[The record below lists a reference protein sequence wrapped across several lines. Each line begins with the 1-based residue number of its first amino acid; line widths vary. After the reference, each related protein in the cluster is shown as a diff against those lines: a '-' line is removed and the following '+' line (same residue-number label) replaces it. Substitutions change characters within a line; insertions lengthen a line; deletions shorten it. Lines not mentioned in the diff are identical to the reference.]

1 MYIDTP
7 IENINFT
14 LNYLKRGPILKTIF
28 YFTALLY
35 IPIFKYFNNPLNSP
49 MTQTLEYVY
58 HHKTNII
65 YILYN
70 LCQVHIPRLCRA
82 KGGCERHI
90 VMASFS
96 LAREIYIVGSSVW
109 EIFRNYSKP
118 CFTCFM
124 EFPKIRGVLTC
135 KQGSLFFLPFL

>member
-1 MYIDTP
+1 M
-7 IENINFT
+7 
-14 LNYLKRGPILKTIF
+14 
-28 YFTALLY
+28 
-35 IPIFKYFNNPLNSP
+35 
-49 MTQTLEYVY
+49 
-58 HHKTNII
+58 
-65 YILYN
+65 
-70 LCQVHIPRLCRA
+70 HIPRLCRA

-124 EFPKIRGVLTC
+124 KFPKIRGVLTC
-135 KQGSLFFLPFL
+135 KQGSLFSLPLFPFPSSKVIYPFILFPSYIPTPKQSLKTKTKTTGQNSCRGQCNTHATPINLKANHDLSATQHSTSKHAK